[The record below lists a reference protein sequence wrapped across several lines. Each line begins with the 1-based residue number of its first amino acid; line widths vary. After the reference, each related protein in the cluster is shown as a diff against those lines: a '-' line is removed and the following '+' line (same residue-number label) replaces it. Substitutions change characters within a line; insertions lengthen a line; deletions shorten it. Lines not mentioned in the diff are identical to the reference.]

1 MTDRVQV
8 TVPVNVW
15 GRLASEADT
24 RGVTVEDILVAAINH
39 VIRPQG
45 RREMILAFV
54 RAGFTDAQVAAH
66 TGELVGFVAQVRR
79 DAGLKAVRGSRG

>member
-1 MTDRVQV
+1 METVQV

-15 GRLASEADT
+15 GRLASEADN
-24 RGVTVEDILVAAINH
+24 RGVTVEDILVAAINY

-79 DAGLKAVRGSRG
+79 GAGLAAVRGGRRG